1 MHPSLLVFM
10 TFKEF
15 AADAIGAVQRFFLQ
29 IVEPVIISTSG
40 AFAVTPLRIAFV
52 DTGNTGRS
60 MTSAALAQKWAQ
72 DNKANMVFI
81 SRALSFNP
89 YNLEPEADFVRL
101 LADMGLDVSA
111 HRAAPFEKG
120 VVTFSDFIFVMT
132 AAHREA
138 ILAEHPQADAK
149 VFLMADYS
157 TGDGAEV
164 PDAYGQSPEFYVRVF
179 AQLYELVPL
188 IMDRLPKT

>member
-1 MHPSLLVFM
+1 M
-10 TFKEF
+10 
-15 AADAIGAVQRFFLQ
+15 AADATGALRRFSLQ
-29 IVEPVIISTSG
+29 IVEPLIISTSG
-40 AFAVTPLRIAFV
+40 AFAVTPLRVAFV

-60 MTSAALAQKWAQ
+60 MTCAALGRKWAQ

-89 YNLEPEADFVRL
+89 YNLEPEPDFVRL
-101 LADMGLDVSA
+101 LAARGLDVSA
-111 HRAAPFEKG
+111 HRAAAFEKG
-120 VVTFSDFIFVMT
+120 AVTFSDFIFVMT
-132 AAHREA
+132 AAHRES

-149 VFLMADYS
+149 VFLMADYA

-179 AQLYELVPL
+179 AQLNELVPL
-188 IMDRLPKT
+188 IMEKLPKT